1 MLKKFSLLVYLLL
14 AASCASIKFSG
25 TPLTASIG
33 AMKKTPLSPE
43 QEKTWS
49 LLDFQKDSI
58 PGMSIARAYNELI
71 QGKKGRAVVV
81 AIIDSGV
88 DIMHPELRD
97 WIWEN
102 SDEIPNNGIDDDQNG
117 YIDDVHGWNFLG
129 DAVRE
134 NLEYVRLQ
142 KKERPGSE
150 AYKAYEKKRNESLEK
165 SASNLGLAAF
175 LLENIPKAKDTIAKV
190 LGTQDFTLK
199 QARAHYP
206 KSFGFTK
213 ALSLLETVEQ
223 QKIDIEVLERFRHQ
237 EESAIVAHH
246 NIDFDGRAIVGDNPD
261 VWEDWP
267 YGNNQVTGPTL
278 DEADH
283 GTHVAGIVVANMLKE
298 LSAFAAHKNIKLMV
312 LRAVPDGDEYDK
324 DIARAIRYAVDNGAQ
339 IINTSFGKPYSPH
352 TEWVDAA
359 LQHADKNDVL
369 IVNAAGNSGS
379 DIDLKE
385 NLSYLRDH
393 VDNDEFVSNVV
404 SVGAATWNYGSDQ
417 IAPFSNYG
425 KRNVDVFAPGNK
437 IWSSTPNNG
446 ATFFDGTS
454 MAAPAVAG
462 VAAILRSF
470 YPQYSAKKI
479 KRLLMDSGVAMYPQL
494 DLPNQD
500 TQVSAA
506 SASRSGKIVNLYNA
520 LLMASK
526 K

>member
-142 KKERPGSE
+142 KKELPGSE

-199 QARAHYP
+199 QARAH
-206 KSFGFTK
+206 
-213 ALSLLETVEQ
+213 
-223 QKIDIEVLERFRHQ
+223 
-237 EESAIVAHH
+237 
-246 NIDFDGRAIVGDNPD
+246 
-261 VWEDWP
+261 
-267 YGNNQVTGPTL
+267 
-278 DEADH
+278 
-283 GTHVAGIVVANMLKE
+283 
-298 LSAFAAHKNIKLMV
+298 
-312 LRAVPDGDEYDK
+312 
-324 DIARAIRYAVDNGAQ
+324 
-339 IINTSFGKPYSPH
+339 
-352 TEWVDAA
+352 
-359 LQHADKNDVL
+359 
-369 IVNAAGNSGS
+369 
-379 DIDLKE
+379 
-385 NLSYLRDH
+385 
-393 VDNDEFVSNVV
+393 
-404 SVGAATWNYGSDQ
+404 
-417 IAPFSNYG
+417 
-425 KRNVDVFAPGNK
+425 
-437 IWSSTPNNG
+437 
-446 ATFFDGTS
+446 
-454 MAAPAVAG
+454 
-462 VAAILRSF
+462 
-470 YPQYSAKKI
+470 
-479 KRLLMDSGVAMYPQL
+479 
-494 DLPNQD
+494 
-500 TQVSAA
+500 
-506 SASRSGKIVNLYNA
+506 
-520 LLMASK
+520 
-526 K
+526 